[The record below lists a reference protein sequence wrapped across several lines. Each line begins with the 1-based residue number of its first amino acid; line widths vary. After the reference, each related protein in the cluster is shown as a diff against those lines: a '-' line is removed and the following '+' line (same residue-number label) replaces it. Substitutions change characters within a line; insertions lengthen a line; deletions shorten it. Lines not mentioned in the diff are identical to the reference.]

1 MKYKI
6 YFDESK
12 KIDHKTKYSY
22 YGAIS
27 IEETELARIESQIEQ
42 ILNELNR
49 PSELHFVD
57 YRPSDIKKYFQVFN
71 FFLSCSSIKI
81 NIYRLNNGHFFN

>member
-12 KIDHKTKYSY
+12 KIDRKTKYSY

-27 IEETELARIESQIEQ
+27 IEETQLDKIESQIEQ
-42 ILNELNR
+42 ILDKLNR

-71 FFLSCSSIKI
+71 FFLSCSNIKI
-81 NIYRLNNGHFFN
+81 NIYRLNNEHFLN